1 MPAVETVL
9 LGGTANRG
17 LVVRVG
23 DTVRRPLRPS
33 SPAVQA
39 LLEHLRQ
46 VGFSSRSATESGSGY
61 GAPIFLGVDDQRREV
76 LSYLPGETVT
86 APYPAWSMTDEA
98 LDSVAHLLKRYHQ
111 AVADFDSDDHPWA
124 EPVPPEYV
132 TGLVSHN
139 DPNLDNIVFRD
150 GVAVALIDFDLA
162 GPGSAL
168 WDVATAIRLWA
179 PLRPDPDITDARHG
193 RVLTRL
199 RRFADTYGLDEA
211 DRTRLIDAAS
221 TNHTWC
227 MDYVR
232 RGAEAGHPW
241 FHLRWT
247 TGEADLTARTD
258 QWFETHHTTLH
269 RALFT

>member
-9 LGGTANRG
+9 VGGTANRG

-33 SPAVQA
+33 GPAVQA

-46 VGFSSRSATESGSGY
+46 VGFSSGPEG
-61 GAPIFLGVDDQRREV
+61 GAPIFLGVDEQGREV

-111 AVADFDSDDHPWA
+111 AVAEFDPDDHPWA

-150 GVAVALIDFDLA
+150 GVAVALIDFDLV

-168 WDVATAIRLWA
+168 WDVAAAIRLWA

-193 RVLTRL
+193 RALTRL
-199 RRFADTYGLDEA
+199 RRFADAYGLDEP
-211 DRTRLIDAAS
+211 DRTRLIDAMR
-221 TNHTWC
+221 HEPHL
-227 MDYVR
+227 VHGLRPPR
-232 RGAEAGHPW
+232 RRSRPPW
-241 FHLRWT
+241 FRQRWT
-247 TGEADLTARTD
+247 TGEADLTTRTD
-258 QWFETHHTTLH
+258 QWFETHHTSLQQ
-269 RALFT
+269 ALFT

>member
-1 MPAVETVL
+1 MPPAETVL
-9 LGGTANRG
+9 VGGTANRG

-39 LLEHLRQ
+39 LLSHLHQ
-46 VGFSSRSATESGSGY
+46 VGFSSGGGG
-61 GAPIFLGVDDQRREV
+61 GAPVFLGVDDQEREV
-76 LSYLPGETVT
+76 LSYLPGDTVT

-98 LDSVAHLLKRYHQ
+98 LDSVAHLLRRYHQ
-111 AVADFDSDDHPWA
+111 AVADFVPGDHPWA

-132 TGLVSHN
+132 TDLVSHN

-162 GPGSAL
+162 APGSAL
-168 WDVATAIRLWA
+168 WDIAAAIRLWA
-179 PLRPDPDITDARHG
+179 PLRPDPDISDARHG

-199 RRFADTYGLDEA
+199 RRFADSYGLDEA
-211 DRTRLIDAAS
+211 DRTRLVDAAAM
-221 TNHTWC
+221 NHSWC

-232 RGAEAGHPW
+232 RGAESGHPW
-241 FHLRWT
+241 FRQRWT
-247 TGEADLTARTD
+247 TGEAELTARTN
-258 QWFETHHTTLH
+258 QWFKTHRTTLH
-269 RALFT
+269 QALFN